1 MKVLSSKK
9 CVIEFDAT
17 FLVLNLNNSKFAAN
31 FLRDIKQNLK
41 LYSKVCL
48 KLKSLT
54 KLLAIIIR
62 SAKAIYLAKLED
74 GVKKSV
80 SF

>member
-1 MKVLSSKK
+1 MKVISNKK

-17 FLVLNLNNSKFAAN
+17 FLVLNSTQNLLKI
-31 FLRDIKQNLK
+31 FLRDNKQKSMFFKSLFE
-41 LYSKVCL
+41 V
-48 KLKSLT
+48 KSLT

-62 SAKAIYLAKLED
+62 SAKAIYLTKLED

>member
-1 MKVLSSKK
+1 MQHLL
-9 CVIEFDAT
+9 
-17 FLVLNLNNSKFAAN
+17 FLTRTTQNLLKI
-31 FLRDIKQNLK
+31 FLRDNKQK
-41 LYSKVCL
+41 SKFFKSLFEV
-48 KLKSLT
+48 KSLT

-62 SAKAIYLAKLED
+62 SAKAICLTKLED